1 MGSFVLIDSFS
12 NETIAMGMIDHGLRR
27 ADNIHFQQLSLD
39 KQARALIKN
48 QDPVVLWFTG
58 LSGSGKST
66 IANILEQ
73 RLYDRGN
80 HTVLLD
86 GDNIRRGLSKD
97 LGFTDNDRV
106 ENIRRI
112 AEVAK
117 LMIDAGLVVI
127 VSFISP
133 FSSDRSM
140 ARNLISTREFVE
152 IYIDAS
158 LDLCISRD
166 PKGLYKKAQN
176 GEIKNFTGIDSSY
189 DIPQNPEIR
198 INSDNTNANDAADQI
213 LSYLGQ
219 NNYLKY

>member
-1 MGSFVLIDSFS
+1 M
-12 NETIAMGMIDHGLRR
+12 
-27 ADNIHFQQLSLD
+27 
-39 KQARALIKN
+39 
-48 QDPVVLWFTG
+48 
-58 LSGSGKST
+58 
-66 IANILEQ
+66 
-73 RLYDRGN
+73 
-80 HTVLLD
+80 LD

-112 AEVAK
+112 SEVAK

-140 ARNLISTREFVE
+140 ARNLISNREFVE

-198 INSDNTNANDAADQI
+198 INSDNTSADDAADQI

-219 NNYLKY
+219 NNYLKH

>member
-1 MGSFVLIDSFS
+1 
-12 NETIAMGMIDHGLRR
+12 
-27 ADNIHFQQLSLD
+27 
-39 KQARALIKN
+39 
-48 QDPVVLWFTG
+48 
-58 LSGSGKST
+58 
-66 IANILEQ
+66 
-73 RLYDRGN
+73 
-80 HTVLLD
+80 LLD

-140 ARNLISTREFVE
+140 ARNLNANREFIE

-189 DIPQNPEIR
+189 DIPQDPEIR